1 MGFPRQVG
9 IPHIRYTQ
17 TRLIKVISTD
27 IVSRLVRII
36 TRETVIPRL
45 PIGATELESVDP
57 RDILHEL
64 LGVDIPPSTD
74 SPEVPPAAILM
85 EAAGAISAVGQRE
98 VVAVAIVVVE
108 TTEVTLLTIGVSIG
122 VD

>member
-1 MGFPRQVG
+1 
-9 IPHIRYTQ
+9 
-17 TRLIKVISTD
+17 
-27 IVSRLVRII
+27 
-36 TRETVIPRL
+36 
-45 PIGATELESVDP
+45 IGATELEAADP

-74 SPEVPPAAILM
+74 SPKVPPAAILM
-85 EAAGAISAVGQRE
+85 EAAGAISAVSQRE